1 MPESRG
7 TLFIVSTPIG
17 NLGDL
22 SPRAAKTLRSAKYI
36 LCESIDQTNKLLN
49 ILKRT
54 EDGVSE
60 IIEEEPSKTL
70 SPTPSSRRRRSER
83 GFLAERIEETP
94 SRIAPLARYEGKG
107 PKSDWQIQK
116 VIADLQNGDSV
127 ALVSNAGTPS
137 VSDPGAKLVAA
148 VVRAGLPV
156 VHIPGP
162 AAFVSAA
169 VTSGLPTKNILFIGF
184 LPKKIN
190 ALAQKLAAARSA
202 LLALNEPASLAAYV
216 PKYQLDKTITA
227 VTEIFGDQT
236 LISLARE
243 LTKLHEDHF
252 TGPISDLKTWLS
264 QSPHRLKGEFTLVI
278 SMN

>member
-83 GFLAERIEETP
+83 GFLAERVEETP

-116 VIADLQNGDSV
+116 VLADLQNGNSV
-127 ALVSNAGTPS
+127 ALVSNAGTPL

-148 VVRAGLPV
+148 IVIAGLPV

-162 AAFVSAA
+162 AAFISAA

-184 LPKKIN
+184 LPKKTK
-190 ALAQKLAAARSA
+190 ALTQKLVAARSS
-202 LLALNEPASLAAYV
+202 LLTLDEPASLACYV
-216 PKYQLDKTITA
+216 SKYQIHKTIAA
-227 VTEIFGDQT
+227 VTEVFGPD
-236 LISLARE
+236 INVSLARE

-252 TGPISDLKTWLS
+252 TGPISQLKTWLS
-264 QSPHRLKGEFTLVI
+264 QSPHRSKGEFTLII
-278 SMN
+278 SA